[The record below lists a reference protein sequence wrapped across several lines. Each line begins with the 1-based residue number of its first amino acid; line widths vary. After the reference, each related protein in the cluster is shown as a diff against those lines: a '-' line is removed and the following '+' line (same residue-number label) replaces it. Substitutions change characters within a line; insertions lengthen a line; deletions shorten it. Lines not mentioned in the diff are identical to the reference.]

1 MSKIDSVS
9 YETEFLYKRAIR
21 DKKLQLERIG
31 IAANILKAKCDP
43 LYNGSLLFIAAQQIF
58 FHIKRG
64 RPV

>member
-1 MSKIDSVS
+1 MKPNFYIKGQL
-9 YETEFLYKRAIR
+9 EI
-21 DKKLQLERIG
+21 KKLQLERIG

-43 LYNGSLLFIAAQQIF
+43 LYNGSLLFIAAQQIL

>member
-1 MSKIDSVS
+1 MKPNFYIKGQL
-9 YETEFLYKRAIR
+9 EI
-21 DKKLQLERIG
+21 KKLQLERIG